1 MTVPGDQRDLHVVF
15 GSGPVGRAVA
25 AELVRGGRAV
35 RVVNRSGRAPGLHEV
50 ELVRGDAGDV
60 AFARAAAGGAT
71 VVYQTL
77 NPGYQNWPELFPP
90 LQASV
95 LAAAEEASA
104 RLVAMENVYMYG
116 PTGGRPLTEDLPY
129 AATTRKGA
137 TRARMATD
145 LLEAHREGRV
155 EVAIG
160 RASDFF
166 GPGVR
171 DSAVGERAFYAALAG
186 KPVQVMG
193 DPELPH
199 TYSYVP
205 DIGRALVILGERDQ
219 ALGRAWH
226 LPSPPTVSTRRFL
239 ELVFAAAGQRPRV
252 RRVPKPVLRALG
264 LVNADVRELVEMT
277 YEFEEPFV
285 IDHGDFA
292 RAFGDHATALEQATS
307 TTVDW
312 FRDHPRTTA
321 G

>member
-1 MTVPGDQRDLHVVF
+1 MTTEEGELHVVF

-25 AELVRGGRAV
+25 AELVRGGRRV
-35 RVVNRSGRAPGLHEV
+35 RVVNRSGRGPGLHEV
-50 ELVRGDAGDV
+50 ELVQGDASDP
-60 AFARAAAGGAT
+60 AFARAAADGAT

-77 NPGYQNWPELFPP
+77 NPGYRSWAELFPP
-90 LQASV
+90 LQHSV
-95 LAAAEEASA
+95 LAAAQAAGA

-129 AATTRKGA
+129 AAKTRKGS
-137 TRARMATD
+137 TRAQMAED
-145 LLEAHREGRV
+145 LLNAHRQGRV

-166 GPGVR
+166 GPGVL
-171 DSAVGERAFYAALAG
+171 DSAAGERTFYPALAG

-199 TYSYVP
+199 TYSYMP
-205 DIGRALVILGERDQ
+205 DIGGALVILGEREQ

-226 LPSPPTVSTRRFL
+226 VPSPPTVSSRQFL
-239 ELVFAAAGQRPRV
+239 ELVFRAAGQRPRV
-252 RRVPKPVLRALG
+252 RRVPKLVLRALG

-285 IDHGDFA
+285 IDHGDFT
-292 RAFGDHATALEQATS
+292 RAFGDHATALEQATK

-321 G
+321 V

>member
-1 MTVPGDQRDLHVVF
+1 MATEERELHVVF

-25 AELVRGGRAV
+25 AELVRGGRRV
-35 RVVNRSGRAPGLHEV
+35 RVVNRSGRAPGLEEV
-50 ELVRGDAGDV
+50 EVVQGDASDA
-60 AFARAAAGGAT
+60 AFARAAAVGAT
-71 VVYQTL
+71 VVYLAL

-95 LAAAEEASA
+95 LAAAEAAGA

-116 PTGGRPLTEDLPY
+116 ATGGRPLTEDLPY

-137 TRARMATD
+137 TRAQMAED
-145 LLEAHREGRV
+145 LLEAHRQGRV

-166 GPGVR
+166 GPGVL
-171 DSAVGERAFYAALAG
+171 DSAAGERTFYPALAG

-193 DPELPH
+193 DPKLPH

-205 DIGRALVILGERDQ
+205 DIGRALVILGEREQ
-219 ALGRAWH
+219 APGRAWH
-226 LPSPPTVSTRRFL
+226 LPSPPTVSTRQFL
-239 ELVFAAAGQRPRV
+239 ELVFGAAGQRPRV
-252 RRVPKPVLRALG
+252 QRVPKLVLRALG
-264 LVNADVRELVEMT
+264 LVNANVRELIEMT

-292 RAFGDHATALEQATS
+292 RAFGDHATPLEQATR

-312 FRDHPRTTA
+312 FREHPRTTA
-321 G
+321 V